1 MKILIATQCFPPDLG
16 GIEHVMGNI
25 AIEASKAKNEVFVVS
40 DKSKHP
46 SNEFDKKNNYT
57 ISRFGQI
64 KYFRKFKKANYINK
78 LLAAQNFDLI
88 FFDSWKSLEY
98 IDDKYQSERFICLVH
113 GNEILKDKNK
123 EKVVKNISKTNTII
137 FNSLSTE
144 TLFKN
149 IFTNFKIKKSK
160 VIYPAFIANIQKPN
174 IKKKKYDFCTIGR
187 LERRKGHQLILEAL
201 KTLKDIDNIL
211 CNYAILGE
219 GEELSRLK
227 NYVLKY
233 SLQNQVHF
241 FSGNE
246 RDKVLEESKIHVMPT
261 FLDGNSIEGFG
272 ISNVEAS
279 SFGLPCIVSS
289 SGGTQESIIKNQTG
303 LVIEEKNI
311 DQLYI
316 AMKDLIQDKEKYN
329 SFSAESLKF
338 ALNFIKE
345 NKIIEYLN
353 AL

>member
-1 MKILIATQCFPPDLG
+1 
-16 GIEHVMGNI
+16 
-25 AIEASKAKNEVFVVS
+25 
-40 DKSKHP
+40 
-46 SNEFDKKNNYT
+46 
-57 ISRFGQI
+57 
-64 KYFRKFKKANYINK
+64 
-78 LLAAQNFDLI
+78 
-88 FFDSWKSLEY
+88 
-98 IDDKYQSERFICLVH
+98 
-113 GNEILKDKNK
+113 
-123 EKVVKNISKTNTII
+123 
-137 FNSLSTE
+137 
-144 TLFKN
+144 
-149 IFTNFKIKKSK
+149 
-160 VIYPAFIANIQKPN
+160 
-174 IKKKKYDFCTIGR
+174 
-187 LERRKGHQLILEAL
+187 
-201 KTLKDIDNIL
+201 
-211 CNYAILGE
+211 
-219 GEELSRLK
+219 
-227 NYVLKY
+227 
-233 SLQNQVHF
+233 
-241 FSGNE
+241 
-246 RDKVLEESKIHVMPT
+246 MPT